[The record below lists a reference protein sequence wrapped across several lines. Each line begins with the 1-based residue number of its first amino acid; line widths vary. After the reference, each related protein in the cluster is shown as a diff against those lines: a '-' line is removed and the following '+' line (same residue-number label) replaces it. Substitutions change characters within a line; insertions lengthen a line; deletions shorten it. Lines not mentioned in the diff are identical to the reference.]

1 LHHPLTLLVG
11 LDLGPNVLIIGAL
24 SSMLWLR
31 IARSQG
37 AHPSIRTFTTIGV
50 VVTSCSMVVALVTLQ
65 LVAPQAF

>member
-1 LHHPLTLLVG
+1 
-11 LDLGPNVLIIGAL
+11 LIIGAL

-31 IARSQG
+31 IARREG